1 MSLLDQ
7 FEVQFNELSYGE
19 IVDGELSELQPVE
32 LAGIIN
38 QEISRIQ
45 NELSPSENVESI
57 RLFLSPHDFRRLS
70 KFETLLKDGLEDLV
84 HKTWELKRIDSIT
97 NTKIEII
104 KDSNLEQGVA
114 KSTPVI
120 TFESP
125 IAIYTEEFVEEI
137 IQTKV
142 YILDINGLKKDLQP
156 GTYTLGRGTEVDI
169 QIHDPG
175 ISRKHLSIQVD
186 EKVVVTDLNSTNGT
200 FLGNDRVMELIVED
214 TITFRVGVTEIR
226 IVSENRW
233 VKF

>member
-1 MSLLDQ
+1 LSLLDQ

-57 RLFLSPHDFRRLS
+57 QLSLSPHDFRRLS
-70 KFETLLKDGLEDLV
+70 KFKTLLKDGLEDLV
-84 HKTWELKRIDSIT
+84 HKTGELKRIDSIT

-114 KSTPVI
+114 KSSPVI

-125 IAIYTEEFVEEI
+125 LATYTEEFVEEI
-137 IQTKV
+137 TQTKV
-142 YILDINGLKKDLQP
+142 YILDINGSKKDLQP

-169 QIHDPG
+169 QIQDPG

-186 EKVVVTDLNSTNGT
+186 ERVIVTDLNSTNGT
-200 FLGNDRVMELIVED
+200 FLGNDRVMELVVED
-214 TITFRVGVTEIR
+214 TITFRVGVTEVR
-226 IVSENRW
+226 IVSENR
-233 VKF
+233 

>member
-57 RLFLSPHDFRRLS
+57 RLSLSPHDFRRLS

-84 HKTWELKRIDSIT
+84 HKTGELKRIDSIT

-114 KSTPVI
+114 KSSPVI
-120 TFESP
+120 SFEP
-125 IAIYTEEFVEEI
+125 PLATYPEEFVEEI

-169 QIHDPG
+169 QVQDSG

-200 FLGNDRVMELIVED
+200 FLGNDRVMELVVED

-226 IVSENRW
+226 IVSETR
-233 VKF
+233 

>member
-45 NELSPSENVESI
+45 NELSPSENVELI
-57 RLFLSPHDFRRLS
+57 RLALSPHDYRRLS

-84 HKTWELKRIDSIT
+84 HKTGELKRIDSIT
-97 NTKIEII
+97 DTKIEIV

-114 KSTPVI
+114 KTTPVI
-120 TFESP
+120 NFESP
-125 IAIYTEEFVEEI
+125 LETYTEEYVEKI
-137 IQTKV
+137 VQTKV

-169 QIHDPG
+169 QIQDPG
-175 ISRKHLSIQVD
+175 ISRKHLSIQV
-186 EKVVVTDLNSTNGT
+186 LS
-200 FLGNDRVMELIVED
+200 LIH
-214 TITFRVGVTEIR
+214 I
-226 IVSENRW
+226 
-233 VKF
+233 

>member
-1 MSLLDQ
+1 VSLLDQ

-45 NELSPSENVESI
+45 NELSPSENVELI
-57 RLFLSPHDFRRLS
+57 RLALSPHDYRRLS

-84 HKTWELKRIDSIT
+84 HKTGELKRIDSIT
-97 NTKIEII
+97 DTKIEIV

-114 KSTPVI
+114 KTTPVI
-120 TFESP
+120 NFESP
-125 IAIYTEEFVEEI
+125 LATYTEEYVEEI
-137 IQTKV
+137 VQTKV

-169 QIHDPG
+169 QIQDPG

-186 EKVVVTDLNSTNGT
+186 EKVVVKDLNSTNGT
-200 FLGNDRVMELIVED
+200 FLGNDRVMEMIVED

-226 IVSENRW
+226 IVSENR
-233 VKF
+233 

>member
-1 MSLLDQ
+1 VSLLDQ

-45 NELSPSENVESI
+45 NELTPSENVELI
-57 RLFLSPHDFRRLS
+57 RLALSPHDYRRLS

-84 HKTWELKRIDSIT
+84 HKTGELKRIDSIT
-97 NTKIEII
+97 ETKIEIV
-104 KDSNLEQGVA
+104 KDSNLEQGLA
-114 KSTPVI
+114 KTTPVI
-120 TFESP
+120 NFLSP
-125 IAIYTEEFVEEI
+125 LATYTEEYVEEI
-137 IQTKV
+137 VQTRFYV
-142 YILDINGLKKDLQP
+142 LDINGLKKDLQP

-169 QIHDPG
+169 QIQDPG

-200 FLGNDRVMELIVED
+200 FLGNERVMEMVVED
-214 TITFRVGVTEIR
+214 TIAFRVGVTEIR
-226 IVSENRW
+226 IVSENR
-233 VKF
+233 

>member
-19 IVDGELSELQPVE
+19 IVDGELTELQPVE

-45 NELSPSENVESI
+45 NELGPSENVKLI
-57 RLFLSPHDFRRLS
+57 RLALSPHDYRRLS
-70 KFETLLKDGLEDLV
+70 KFEILLRDGLEDLV
-84 HKTWELKRIDSIT
+84 HKTGELKRIDSLT
-97 NTKIEII
+97 DTKIEIV

-114 KSTPVI
+114 KTTPVI
-120 TFESP
+120 NFLSP
-125 IAIYTEEFVEEI
+125 LEIYTEEYVEEI
-137 IQTKV
+137 VQTKV
-142 YILDINGLKKDLQP
+142 YILNINGLKKDLQP

-169 QIHDPG
+169 QIQDPG

-186 EKVVVTDLNSTNGT
+186 EKVIVKDLNSTNGT
-200 FLGNDRVMELIVED
+200 FLGNDRVMEMIVED

-226 IVSENRW
+226 IVSENR
-233 VKF
+233 

>member
-7 FEVQFNELSYGE
+7 FEVQFNELSNGE

-32 LAGIIN
+32 LAGIVN

-45 NELSPSENVESI
+45 NELSPSENVEKISI
-57 RLFLSPHDFRRLS
+57 FLSPHDYRRLS

-84 HKTWELKRIDSIT
+84 KKSGELKRINSISG
-97 NTKIEII
+97 TKIEII
-104 KDSNLEQGVA
+104 KDSSLEQGVA
-114 KSTPVI
+114 KSVPLI
-120 TFESP
+120 SFESP
-125 IAIYTEEFVEEI
+125 LEIFTEEFSEVI
-137 IQTKV
+137 TQTKI

-175 ISRKHLSIQVD
+175 ISRKHLSITVD

-200 FLGNDRVMELIVED
+200 FLGSDRVQEIIVED
-214 TITFRVGVTEIR
+214 TISFRVGVTEIK
-226 IVSENRW
+226 IVSENR
-233 VKF
+233 

>member
-1 MSLLDQ
+1 VSLLDQ

-32 LAGIIN
+32 LAGIVN

-45 NELSPSENVESI
+45 NELSPSENVELI
-57 RLFLSPHDFRRLS
+57 RLALSPHDYRRLS
-70 KFETLLKDGLEDLV
+70 KFEILLKDGLEDLV
-84 HKTWELKRIDSIT
+84 HKTGELKRIDSIT
-97 NTKIEII
+97 DTKIEIV

-114 KSTPVI
+114 KTTPVI
-120 TFESP
+120 NFESP
-125 IAIYTEEFVEEI
+125 LEIYTEEYVEEI
-137 IQTKV
+137 VQTKV

-169 QIHDPG
+169 QIQDPG

-200 FLGNDRVMELIVED
+200 FLGNDRVMEMVVED
-214 TITFRVGVTEIR
+214 TISFRVGVTEIR
-226 IVSENRW
+226 IVSEKR
-233 VKF
+233 